1 MDDSASTTAPPVG
14 DTPAPAFVGERV
26 ERWVETHLR
35 YLMLAPAVLILAG
48 LTLFPT
54 FFMFKLSFQ
63 KFNPNIDVPNEW
75 IGIGNFTR
83 LLTDEKFHNA
93 LGNTLFFTGAAVGIE
108 FVLGLSFALLVDKYI
123 RRLNFIKTVL
133 MLPMMLPPVAV
144 AITWK
149 LIYQPQFGVL
159 NDFLF
164 RLGLPTGVW
173 ASGADTA
180 MWSIIFVDI
189 WEWTPFIF
197 LMMLAGIASLPE
209 EPYEAADLDG
219 ASAWQKFRDLT
230 WPFLRPVVT
239 IALLLRLMD
248 ALRLFDQ
255 VFILTRG
262 GPASV
267 TETLSLYIFR
277 VALRF
282 QDIGYAAAMSLF
294 VLFSTIVL
302 STWFIRRMQMDDT
315 RV

>member
-1 MDDSASTTAPPVG
+1 MDDSASTAAAG
-14 DTPAPAFVGERV
+14 DIPAPSFIGERL

-54 FFMFKLSFQ
+54 FYMFTLSFQ
-63 KFNPNIDVPNEW
+63 KFNPSVDVPNEW
-75 IGIGNFTR
+75 IGLGNFAR

-123 RRLNFIKTVL
+123 RRLNFIKTIL

-173 ASGADTA
+173 TSGADSA
-180 MWSIIFVDI
+180 MWAIIFVDI

-302 STWFIRRMQMDDT
+302 STWFIRRMQMDDSKA
-315 RV
+315 

>member
-1 MDDSASTTAPPVG
+1 MNDSASTTAPAV
-14 DTPAPAFVGERV
+14 DAPAPALIGGRL
-26 ERWVETHLR
+26 ERWVENHLR
-35 YLMLAPAVLILAG
+35 YIMLAPAVLILAG
-48 LTLFPT
+48 LTLFPA

-63 KFNPNIDVPNEW
+63 KFNPSVDIPNEW
-75 IGIGNFTR
+75 IGFSNFAR

-123 RRLNFIKTVL
+123 CRLNFIKTVL

-294 VLFSTIVL
+294 VLFSTIVV
-302 STWFIRRMQMDDT
+302 STWFIRRMQMDDS
-315 RV
+315 RA

>member
-1 MDDSASTTAPPVG
+1 MDDSASTAAAG
-14 DTPAPAFVGERV
+14 DIPAPSFIGERL

-54 FFMFKLSFQ
+54 FYMFTLSFQ
-63 KFNPNIDVPNEW
+63 KFNPGVDVPNEW
-75 IGIGNFTR
+75 IGLGNFAR

-123 RRLNFIKTVL
+123 RRLNFIKTIL

-173 ASGADTA
+173 TSGADSA
-180 MWSIIFVDI
+180 MWAIIFVDI

-302 STWFIRRMQMDDT
+302 STWFIRRMQMDDSKA
-315 RV
+315 